1 MDVQMPGIDGL
12 QASRLIRKTELNKGT
27 PIIAVT
33 AHAFKEEQER
43 LLAAGMEDYLP
54 KPIEYATLI
63 NLIKRWCQSN
73 ANPTLALPTLDWQ
86 LAVKRANQ
94 NREVALELLGDFVSH
109 LPKTVEMIRTE
120 WNARHFKGVQDEI
133 HRLHGA
139 CCYTGVPKLQALAN
153 QIESN
158 LKLGKHAEMSEQLP
172 AIILE
177 CEIVAAQANK
187 FIQEN
192 SSD

>member
-1 MDVQMPGIDGL
+1 
-12 QASRLIRKTELNKGT
+12 
-27 PIIAVT
+27 
-33 AHAFKEEQER
+33 
-43 LLAAGMEDYLP
+43 
-54 KPIEYATLI
+54 
-63 NLIKRWCQSN
+63 
-73 ANPTLALPTLDWQ
+73 
-86 LAVKRANQ
+86 
-94 NREVALELLGDFVSH
+94 
-109 LPKTVEMIRTE
+109 MIRTE

>member
-1 MDVQMPGIDGL
+1 MPGIDGL